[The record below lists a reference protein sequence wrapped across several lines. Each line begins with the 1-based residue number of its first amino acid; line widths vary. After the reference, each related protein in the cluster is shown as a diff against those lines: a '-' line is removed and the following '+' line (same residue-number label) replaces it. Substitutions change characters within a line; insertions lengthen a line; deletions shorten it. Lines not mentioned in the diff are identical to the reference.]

1 MELDWIRR
9 TPVTL
14 ETLIIGFVLYTSC
27 AFQAIAEHRRFDEIQ
42 REWGAIQAQHR
53 SESHEG
59 VRKTPESEIR
69 GPFELWNG
77 EWWRVPLTALHH
89 HHLSHLLI
97 SSLGLLY
104 FGKRLERLWGRFRMA
119 CFLFSAISIPNLLEL
134 AGGHGVMGLSGAVYA
149 VLGGLA
155 GQRAFDHEHPPALS
169 IEGLF
174 CGLSVMA
181 VGFLGTAGELVVI
194 SNRLHVV
201 GFVYGVSVAWLGY
214 GQFRQTPLPRFV
226 AILLCLLLIPG
237 FLVVANPFWIGRY
250 HWYRSTVQ
258 RTPQSAERALQRAI
272 RCDPSLTGAWLSLAE
287 VSGKREGILKSWQQ
301 LIIGLAANPS
311 SEILIESARRLWRHL
326 DLHQRDEAKV
336 MLGSAFGS
344 RAEIWLNSIRSVVE
358 VSPPLFPEYDPNQF
372 GTETDLSGLS
382 LDQKVKLDWPASTP
396 ESPWKRFPQE
406 NLEENPA
413 AEGESL

>member
-14 ETLIIGFVLYTSC
+14 ETLIIAVVLYASC
-27 AFQAIAEHRRFDEIQ
+27 VFQATAEHPPIDEIHQ
-42 REWGAIQAQHR
+42 ERGAIQTQQR
-53 SESHEG
+53 SEPHEG
-59 VRKTPESEIR
+59 VRRTRESEIQ

-77 EWWRVPLTALHH
+77 EWWRVPLTAFHH
-89 HHLSHLLI
+89 HHLSHLLL
-97 SSLGLLY
+97 SALGLLY
-104 FGKRLERLWGRFRMA
+104 FGRILERLWGRFRMA
-119 CFLFSAISIPNLLEL
+119 CFLFSAISIPNLMEL

-250 HWYRSTVQ
+250 HWYRATVQ
-258 RTPQSAERALQRAI
+258 RTPQSAERALERAI
-272 RCDPSLTGAWLSLAE
+272 QRDPSLTGAWLSLAE

-301 LIIGLAANPS
+301 LISGLAANRS

-358 VSPPLFPEYDPNQF
+358 VSPPLFPEYDPNHF
-372 GTETDLSGLS
+372 GAETDLSGLS
-382 LDQKVKLDWPASTP
+382 LDQKVKLDWPPQTTEP
-396 ESPWKRFPQE
+396 LWKRSPEE
-406 NLEENPA
+406 NLDGNQA
-413 AEGESL
+413 VEGESL